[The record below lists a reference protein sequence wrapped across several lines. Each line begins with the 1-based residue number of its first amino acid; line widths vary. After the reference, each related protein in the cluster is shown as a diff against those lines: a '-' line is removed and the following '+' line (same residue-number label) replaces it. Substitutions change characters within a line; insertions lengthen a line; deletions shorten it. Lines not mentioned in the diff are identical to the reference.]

1 MEQKIEMRKMRDF
14 SAKIN
19 ATFEFLRQNFKPLV
33 KAIIYI
39 AGPAILAQSVVYGYY
54 NRSVV
59 NLTST
64 GRQAPDGFASFL
76 GEFSLW
82 LGLTIL
88 LGGIAY
94 VMLVAVVG
102 EYVRI
107 YDTKPFPSRIEVNE
121 VWNGVKGYLFSL
133 TGALIVSAVVIMVG
147 IVLLILP
154 GVYVMIVLSL
164 MAPVLIMERKS
175 LGESFTRSFALI
187 TDKWWSTFGLL
198 FVTGL
203 ISVFMGYMFVIPQVI
218 FTFLITFNSVSENPT
233 ALPLWYEVG
242 LIFSSMLY
250 MMGATFLRAI
260 PVLAIM
266 FQYFNLVERKEAAGL
281 MAKLDTF
288 GQTPQ
293 PNSAADA
300 HESY

>member
-1 MEQKIEMRKMRDF
+1 M
-14 SAKIN
+14 
-19 ATFEFLRQNFKPLV
+19 
-33 KAIIYI
+33 
-39 AGPAILAQSVVYGYY
+39 
-54 NRSVV
+54 
-59 NLTST
+59 
-64 GRQAPDGFASFL
+64 
-76 GEFSLW
+76 
-82 LGLTIL
+82 

-94 VMLVAVVG
+94 LILVAVVG

-107 YDTKPFPSRIEVNE
+107 YDSKPFPSTIEVGE
-121 VWNGVKGYLFSL
+121 VWDGVKGYLFSL
-133 TGALIVSAVVIMVG
+133 TGALIVSAIVIMVG

-164 MAPVLIMERKS
+164 MAPVIIIERKS
-175 LGESFTRSFALI
+175 MGDSFTRSFSLI
-187 TDKWWSTFGLL
+187 TDKWWSTFVLL
-198 FVTGL
+198 LVTGL
-203 ISVFMGYMFVIPQVI
+203 ISGFMGYMFAIPQVI

-242 LIFSSMLY
+242 LILSSMFY
-250 MMGATFLRAI
+250 MIGATFLRAI
-260 PVLAIM
+260 PILAIM

>member
-39 AGPAILAQSVVYGYY
+39 AGPVILAQSVMYGYY

-164 MAPVLIMERKS
+164 MAPILIMERKS

-187 TDKWWSTFGLL
+187 TDRWWSTFGLL

-203 ISVFMGYMFVIPQVI
+203 ISGFMGYMFAIPQVI

-233 ALPLWYEVG
+233 DLPLWYEVG

-281 MAKLDTF
+281 MAKLGSF